1 MAELTR
7 KKKVRAGHRASTTNI
22 LGQVDP
28 SLAAT
33 PLDVSKITQLKRSL
47 DNKLQSLS
55 TLDDEILALTP
66 EEAIEDEIVQADG
79 IRDRIYEALSR
90 LDLALEPVTTAVGR
104 TEPLLVPTLP
114 DPATTDPVPRPPMD
128 QQMRYLL
135 QTPHQEICSL
145 MIMPLMEPRPL

>member
-47 DNKLQSLS
+47 ENKLQSLS
-55 TLDDEILALTP
+55 TLDDEILAVTP

-90 LDLALEPVTTAVGR
+90 LEIALKPVN
-104 TEPLLVPTLP
+104 PLTVAGH
-114 DPATTDPVPRPPMD
+114 DRG
-128 QQMRYLL
+128 
-135 QTPHQEICSL
+135 
-145 MIMPLMEPRPL
+145 PLE